1 MFTCARQTSQGRQQI
16 YTCSAVKD
24 HDLENDLESSA
35 LWHSTTRLI
44 KNSNKRID
52 NEEID
57 DYEIQTQNNLS
68 PYISDTVMTVMREV
82 SGMDL

>member
-1 MFTCARQTSQGRQQI
+1 M
-16 YTCSAVKD
+16 
-24 HDLENDLESSA
+24 
-35 LWHSTTRLI
+35 
-44 KNSNKRID
+44 KNSNKRMD

-82 SGMDL
+82 SGMGLTK

>member
-1 MFTCARQTSQGRQQI
+1 L
-16 YTCSAVKD
+16 D
-24 HDLENDLESSA
+24 DDLENNLESSA
-35 LWHSTTRLI
+35 LWHSTTRLM
-44 KNSNKRID
+44 KNSNKRMD

-82 SGMDL
+82 SGMGLTK